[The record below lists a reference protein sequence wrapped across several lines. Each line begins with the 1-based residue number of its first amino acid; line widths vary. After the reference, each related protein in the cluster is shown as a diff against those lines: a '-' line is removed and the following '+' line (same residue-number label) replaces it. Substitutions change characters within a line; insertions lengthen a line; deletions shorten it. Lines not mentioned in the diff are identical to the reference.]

1 MLIRQMVWP
10 DIDTVVALEHE
21 LFSTPWEK
29 DAFEYELG
37 KNVFSSILVLERR
50 WRNIRVY
57 RNVAVG

>member
-37 KNVFSSILVLERR
+37 KERVSKK
-50 WRNIRVY
+50 WLC
-57 RNVAVG
+57 